1 MLAVCF
7 IPFLTLFL
15 TPRIRPFRWLRL
27 LWTYGVPVVLFV
39 PWFDGWMSCLR
50 SYSHEELSELV
61 RSLPGEIYR
70 WELGTQRDEFLPAT
84 YLIGYPA
91 SRLNLPSPA
100 PLLAFL

>member
-1 MLAVCF
+1 VAAS
-7 IPFLTLFL
+7 LTRNSSAEFYDPS
-15 TPRIRPFRWLRL
+15 TGTWKAAGSMNAYERRRA
-27 LWTYGVPVVLFV
+27 G
-39 PWFDGWMSCLR
+39 
-50 SYSHEELSELV
+50 LSELV